1 MLEADYLPSLWRVWD
16 TTLRIL
22 LSMVFGTLGLSEL
35 LAANASVHRRLANAR
50 RRRQPHVIYPLR
62 R

>member
-22 LSMVFGTLGLSEL
+22 LSMVFGTIALSDL
-35 LAANASVHRRLANAR
+35 LAANANVHRRLANSR
-50 RRRQPHVIYPLR
+50 RRRQPHVAYPLR
-62 R
+62 H